1 MYVAQYVHANQF
13 ELIGEGER
21 CLQSYASLV
30 VKLSKGKIILGRDWD
45 YSTTTS
51 KHVYMFLEDYTDIN
65 FYGITNKRKYV
76 NELIKSGKIEY
87 NENMY

>member
-1 MYVAQYVHANQF
+1 MKVNQYVHANQF
-13 ELIGEGER
+13 ELRGEGKH
-21 CLQSYASLV
+21 CLQSYDSKV
-30 VKLSKGKIILGRDWD
+30 VEITKDKIILGRDWD

-51 KHVYMFLEDYTDIN
+51 KHVYAFLEDYTDIN

-76 NELIKSGKIEY
+76 NDLIKSGKIEY